1 MLRLEISGM
10 TCGGCVRSVTRAVQ
24 AVPGVAEV
32 TVDLQAGTVTIGGT
46 AERDAVAR
54 AIERAGFTVGRTV
67 S

>member
-10 TCGGCVRSVTRAVQ
+10 TCGGCARSVTRAVQ
-24 AVPGVAEV
+24 AVPGVAKAVVDLEGGAV
-32 TVDLQAGTVTIGGT
+32 TVDGTV
-46 AERDAVAR
+46 APDAVVR

>member
-24 AVPGVAEV
+24 AVPGVAAA
-32 TVDLQAGTVTIGGT
+32 TVDLQAGTVTIRGT